1 MKRIVIIA
9 VTVLTALSA
18 YAQGGKDIYNRYSGK
33 EGVSSVYISPAMFG
47 LMKELP
53 DIPVEDGE
61 VNLSSVIKSFE
72 GMYIL
77 DVENSDLA
85 ASLAREI
92 DSMVRQ
98 GRFELLMEAVEESE
112 KMHMYI
118 VKKGE
123 TVTDFLMLA
132 TEPGSTSVISITGN
146 IPMAELQ
153 KILSRTVG

>member
-1 MKRIVIIA
+1 M
-9 VTVLTALSA
+9 TSALLLISA
-18 YAQGGKDIYNRYSGK
+18 AISVQAQDWSDIYNRYSGK
-33 EGVSSVYISPAMFG
+33 KGVSAVYISPAMFN
-47 LMKELP
+47 LIKELP
-53 DIPVEDGE
+53 DIQIESDD
-61 VNLSSVIKSFE
+61 VNLSGIIKGFS

-123 TVTDFLMLA
+123 TVTDFLLLA